1 MRWRCGAVVLG
12 ASAVLLTATAAH
24 AELVP
29 PTSATVAPLPEL
41 GLEPAGTD
49 ATALVLMDARTGQVL
64 LARGAEERRPVASTI
79 KMLTALTAVERLDVA
94 TPITVGAEVVG
105 VGGAEVGLSPGA
117 TWSVEDLLEALLVRS
132 GNEVAEALAVAAS
145 GDRATF
151 VVEMERDARR
161 LGLDGI
167 IITSPSGLDD
177 GNRLSALDLATL
189 ARATLAHPVLGP
201 IVGRARVE
209 LPTVGV
215 VDNRNL
221 LVGSYAGAT
230 GVKTGYT
237 AAAGNAIVASAS
249 RDGRELLVVILGSG
263 PDPARF
269 RDAVRLLDLGFDGF
283 VEVSVA
289 PEVELA
295 SGAGWWRLVPR
306 EALTLLVPTVATLD
320 VDVPVPAR
328 IGGAVTRAR
337 LAVAGRDLGSV
348 ELATEPSPVGAGPR
362 RGASATARLAEGV
375 ADGAFTALRAAFVA
389 GALG

>member
-1 MRWRCGAVVLG
+1 MRRRSGAVVLG
-12 ASAVLLTATAAH
+12 ALAVLLSATAAH
-24 AELVP
+24 AELVRP
-29 PTSATVAPLPEL
+29 SSATVAPLPEL

-64 LARGAEERRPVASTI
+64 LARDAEARRPVASTI
-79 KMLTALTAVERLDVA
+79 KMLTALTAVERLDPAV
-94 TPITVGAEVVG
+94 PITVGAEVVG
-105 VGGAEVGLSPGA
+105 IGGAEVGLTPGA

-132 GNEVAEALAVAAS
+132 GNEVAEALAVAAA
-145 GDRATF
+145 GDRESF
-151 VVEMERDARR
+151 VAEMERDARR
-161 LGLDGI
+161 LGLDGV

-189 ARATLAHPVLGP
+189 ARATLAHPVLAP

-283 VEVSVA
+283 VEVAVA

-337 LAVAGRDLGSV
+337 LAIAGRDLGSV
-348 ELATEPSPVGAGPR
+348 ELVPETTPAGAGPR
-362 RGASATARLAEGV
+362 RGASSTARLAEGV